1 MKGEVSRRRTRHLDE
16 LAAALPQRA
25 SALTRIFFARTTTG
39 LSRTEVGLLA
49 ALARRPHRITELAAT
64 EGITQPAVTQLVNR
78 LERRGYVERR
88 TDERDG
94 RVVLVALTDA
104 GEDAL
109 ERVRAE
115 YRVLLHEE
123 MATLDDGEIETLA
136 AAVDILDRLI
146 ERIGGAR
153 E

>member
-1 MKGEVSRRRTRHLDE
+1 MKDQISRRRTRHLDE
-16 LAAALPQRA
+16 LAVALPQRA
-25 SALTRIFFARTTTG
+25 SALTRIFFVRTTTG

-49 ALARRPHRITELAAT
+49 ALARRSHRITELAAT
-64 EGITQPAVTQLVNR
+64 EGITQPAVTQLANR

-104 GEDAL
+104 GETAL

-115 YRVLLHEE
+115 YRALLHEE
-123 MATLDDGEIETLA
+123 MATLDDREIETLA